1 MLKSRTI
8 LNMKKTFTSL
18 LFTFTI
24 YSYSQTEAITD
35 SIIDKEIT
43 ILEEVVI
50 TQKKTLY
57 THKSDKTIFNV
68 EKSTVSENGNAI
80 DALSRAPGVT
90 VSQDGEL
97 SIRGQQGVG
106 VMING
111 KLTQLSEKEL
121 ANYLKSTASS
131 NIKHI
136 EVITNPSSKYDA
148 TGKAGII
155 NIVLKKSKS
164 EGLKGTLFTNYGRGR
179 KNRLNSGFNLNYNKN
194 KIGFLGSYSYSFR
207 GEEERKKFIQTQY
220 SSADKHEISSKN
232 YQTSTTNEPLT
243 SNNFKVGTQYEISAK
258 TNLEITIDAKIGR
271 YQNMANG
278 TNSLFNG
285 FGQLQLDALTF
296 NDSKEHW
303 NDYTYAISGLHKFD
317 SNGKNMS
324 FDLEYESSRFKSEQ
338 FQSSEDINSPD
349 MHIDNDR
356 RGYIPSKLR
365 VFTGKLDFTNPF
377 DEKQTLEWGAKTS
390 IKTNDN
396 PSVYE
401 FYQNN
406 QWVVDPN
413 STNHF
418 QYNEQIYAAY
428 TNYKYHLNNII
439 IQGGIRTEYTNLK
452 IIQKTLN
459 SKHSNSYLKWFPSFS
474 MKYEI
479 NNEHSIHTSY
489 SKRINRPSQ
498 FDLNPFR
505 FYDDL
510 YNYSQGNPNL
520 VPEITHL
527 SEIGYNMKNTFITS
541 LYFSKTNNLF
551 TEIYSYTPA
560 DNTTVTTQINMDESY
575 SYGFNLINS
584 SEVYNWWALNILLN
598 IFETRYTG
606 NSFIANNVDPKVT
619 LNISMQNS
627 FSITQKLKAEINAQF
642 QSKSN
647 VGIYVRD
654 DFFDLSM
661 GISQQIFS
669 DKGSIKL
676 SATDIFNTYKYNITS
691 NVGLTD
697 INKKYNLDSRVVTIG
712 FTYNI

>member
-35 SIIDKEIT
+35 SILDKEIT

-68 EKSTVSENGNAI
+68 ENSTVSENGNAI

-194 KIGFLGSYSYSFR
+194 KIGFFGSYSYSFR
-207 GEEERKKFIQTQY
+207 GEEERKKFSQTQY

-527 SEIGYNMKNTFITS
+527 SEIGYNRKNTFITS
-541 LYFSKTNNLF
+541 LYFSKTNNVF

-575 SYGFNLINS
+575 NYGFNLINS

-598 IFETRYTG
+598 VFETRYTG
-606 NSFIANNVDPKVT
+606 NSFIANNVEPKVT

-676 SATDIFNTYKYNITS
+676 STTDIFNTYKYNITS